1 MDKSVPVLKKLLRTA
16 QNKANYLTLLVK
28 ELGVSLI
35 AIPEDKKLELFFARM
50 DYISLTVKQSLTVKY
65 QFSIKEFNIDNNTR
79 DEAVYPVLLT
89 STVNLA
95 ADITKNF
102 FEFDMEK

>member
-50 DYISLTVKQSLTVKY
+50 DYISLTV
-65 QFSIKEFNIDNNTR
+65 
-79 DEAVYPVLLT
+79 
-89 STVNLA
+89 
-95 ADITKNF
+95 
-102 FEFDMEK
+102 